1 MTSFRRTQG
10 RLTGLALLTA
20 LACGE
25 TDNGAGDAFPSR
37 DWSGT
42 YSLRVLESST
52 DCLEAEAPPPLG
64 DLSLEIR
71 QTVDNDVTVM
81 IGPLVALGGR
91 LNGDEL
97 EARGEIRQPIS
108 LPDSLLTRATEA
120 DSLETITYRLEAELK
135 GNSLRGRYV
144 IRAPDLIA
152 LMRGAGQRR
161 CAYEYEV
168 RGGEL
173 TDALSPD
180 RRPADGAP
188 GGPR

>member
-1 MTSFRRTQG
+1 MTSFRRTWG
-10 RLTGLALLTA
+10 RLAGLALLTA

-25 TDNGAGDAFPSR
+25 TDDGAGDAFPSR

-52 DCLEAEAPPPLG
+52 DCLGAEAPPSLG
-64 DLSLEIR
+64 DQSLEIR
-71 QTVDNDVTVM
+71 QTVDNDVTVV

-97 EARGEIRQPIS
+97 EARGEIWQPIS
-108 LPDSLLTRATEA
+108 LPDSLVARATEA
-120 DSLETITYRLEAELK
+120 DSLETIAYWLEAELA
-135 GNSLRGRYV
+135 GDSLRGRYV

-152 LMRGAGQRR
+152 LTRGAGQRR

-173 TDALSPD
+173 TGALSPD
-180 RRPADGAP
+180 RRPAEGAP

>member
-1 MTSFRRTQG
+1 MTSFRRTRG
-10 RLTGLALLTA
+10 HLAGLALLGA

-25 TDNGAGDAFPSR
+25 TDDGAGPAFPSR

-42 YSLRVLESST
+42 YSLRVVDSST
-52 DCLEAEAPPPLG
+52 DCLGAEAPPPLG
-64 DLSLEIR
+64 DLTLEIR
-71 QTVDNDVTVM
+71 QTIDNDVTVM

-97 EARGEIRQPIS
+97 EARGEIWQPIS
-108 LPDSLLTRATEA
+108 LPDSLVSRTSEV
-120 DSLETITYRLEAELK
+120 DSLETIVYRLEVALS
-135 GNSLRGRYV
+135 GDSLRGRYE

-152 LMRGAGQRR
+152 LARDAGERR
-161 CAYEYEV
+161 CAQEYEV

-173 TDALSPD
+173 TGALSPE
-180 RRPADGAP
+180 RRQAGGAS